1 MPVKADLY
9 DRETYFREGL
19 DDVTAVLGAE
29 AEDALWRTSLLIMKP
44 DGLAAAKL
52 RTVLAFL
59 AENDFTVVAARRIAL
74 DRMVW
79 RELWRYQLTSAT
91 LDRFAVNDH
100 VLRLSDAL
108 FMLLRSDGD
117 HPVPAT
123 VRLSG
128 LKGSAT
134 LSDQRPGTLRHRLG
148 QPNRVLSFL
157 HVADEPADLVRELG
171 LFFEHP
177 ARVEVITA
185 MTYTEP
191 SEADRTVLD
200 EAVWSDARPAR
211 SLNAPEAL
219 ERLRAAVRDSADE
232 DRETAEAVLR
242 QLASLDAGER
252 LAWRALRR
260 RLNRLGVK
268 ADPWDLALVGTTY
281 IRYDDPDASKRIT
294 NPPPGAWDSH

>member
-1 MPVKADLY
+1 MTP
-9 DRETYFREGL
+9 
-19 DDVTAVLGAE
+19 
-29 AEDALWRTSLLIMKP
+29 TS
-44 DGLAAAKL
+44 
-52 RTVLAFL
+52 
-59 AENDFTVVAARRIAL
+59 
-74 DRMVW
+74 
-79 RELWRYQLTSAT
+79 
-91 LDRFAVNDH
+91 
-100 VLRLSDAL
+100 
-108 FMLLRSDGD
+108 FMLRSDGD

-185 MTYTEP
+185 MTYTGP

-260 RLNRLGVK
+260 RPNRLGVK
-268 ADPWDLALVGTTY
+268 VDPWDLALVGTTY
-281 IRYDDPDASKRIT
+281 IRYDDPDAGKRIT